1 MSYTI
6 ESVRRQNNENW
17 GVIISGNNSQENI
30 GGYIA
35 SLNEPRIQYGRTEQF
50 VSVTENWN

>member
-6 ESVRRQNNENW
+6 ESIRRQNNENW
-17 GVIISGNNSQENI
+17 ELIISGNNSQENI
-30 GGYIA
+30 GSYIA
-35 SLNEPRIQYGRTEQF
+35 SLNMPRIQYDCTEQF